1 MEEQSMLEGFQASY
15 QRMEQALQRLV
26 DSIAAYN
33 PLPAASDELL
43 AADDELGNH
52 LETLVRHQDNVR
64 RLEKLRR
71 QADDNDTRARST
83 LQQIADLRKEVST
96 IPSTSAS
103 SDRATT
109 VDEILSYARFI
120 SPTTVPPTFRKQDV
134 QLKPIKTET
143 ADTHMANGVA
153 TPSAG
158 AQEEDNTRD
167 VKAEEVGAKTLR
179 PEQAAWLDPLAGLPF
194 EPWPSVDKIQA
205 GALGEIQKMVEA
217 GKDPASVLSPEEQ
230 AEADRRR
237 AEEEERE
244 RLEELEREKRRASM
258 FDVQRRRTA
267 VDESD
272 VFDPDA

>member
-1 MEEQSMLEGFQASY
+1 MADQSMLESFQASY

-143 ADTHMANGVA
+143 ADAHMANGVA
-153 TPSAG
+153 TPAAD

-167 VKAEEVGAKTLR
+167 VKAEEVGAKALR

-230 AEADRRR
+230 TEADRRR

>member
-1 MEEQSMLEGFQASY
+1 M
-15 QRMEQALQRLV
+15 
-26 DSIAAYN
+26 
-33 PLPAASDELL
+33 
-43 AADDELGNH
+43 
-52 LETLVRHQDNVR
+52 VRHQDNVR

-153 TPSAG
+153 TPAAG
-158 AQEEDNTRD
+158 AQEEDYTRD
-167 VKAEEVGAKTLR
+167 VKAEEVGAKALR